1 MYKYFLIVLYMVQL
15 MKRLGTVS
23 HIEGHGRL
31 VVRETSGNAGGS
43 LSDLPRIGSVVMD
56 QRVKRIGKVSAIIGP
71 VSNPYITIDIA
82 KDVPFSEVKA
92 CVNQKLYV
100 K

>member
-1 MYKYFLIVLYMVQL
+1 

-23 HIEGHGRL
+23 SIDGQGKLVIRAAEGL
-31 VVRETSGNAGGS
+31 TSGS
-43 LSDLPRIGSVVMD
+43 LKDLPRIGSVVMD
-56 QRVKRIGKVSAIIGP
+56 QKVKRIGKVSSVIGP
-71 VSNPYITIDIA
+71 VSSPYVVVKVA
-82 KDVPFSEVKA
+82 KSVSFSELKA

>member
-1 MYKYFLIVLYMVQL
+1 

-31 VVRETSGNAGGS
+31 IVRATKGVAGGS
-43 LSDLPRIGSVVMD
+43 LNDLPRIGSTVMD

-71 VSNPYITIDIA
+71 VTNPYVVVEVA
-82 KDVPFSEVKA
+82 KSVPFSEFRT